1 MARYFGGALEDPAVV
16 GASLRGVHLYD
27 GEENRAYFGTP
38 DRPGQIY
45 ETMQLII
52 DVWSSLGRLKAAIA
66 PADAISH
73 RRFGEIATAEKR
85 P

>member
-1 MARYFGGALEDPAVV
+1 LAARSRIRAVV

-27 GEENRAYFGTP
+27 GEENRAYFGAP

-73 RRFGEIATAEKR
+73 EVWEK
-85 P
+85 